1 MYLVIPFTGHL
12 KASKALKRSVHH
24 RTPLVAVDNTISNTP
39 MCDLLAH
46 LPACLDTKN
55 KLSSSLHSGMQKQT
69 TDSKTQNAT
78 GNGLLAFLNSK
89 GASVSSTLF
98 TSSKRSHNS
107 TVLPKLKRQRRDSTT
122 DKPSHK
128 QQSRTRRQKKSPS
141 MKTTTKHH
149 TVTSNQEFCVIEI
162 D

>member
-1 MYLVIPFTGHL
+1 MYKAYIWSQLCWICWVLSRRKYCKRSHTCTHTYNLTLWVMYPVIPFTGHL
-12 KASKALKRSVHH
+12 KASKALKRGVHH
-24 RTPLVAVDNTISNTP
+24 RTPLA
-39 MCDLLAH
+39 
-46 LPACLDTKN
+46 
-55 KLSSSLHSGMQKQT
+55 

-128 QQSRTRRQKKSPS
+128 QQSRTRRQKSHPQWKQLLNI
-141 MKTTTKHH
+141 T
-149 TVTSNQEFCVIEI
+149 Q
-162 D
+162 

>member
-1 MYLVIPFTGHL
+1 MYPVIPFTGHL
-12 KASKALKRSVHH
+12 KASKALKRGIHH
-24 RTPLVAVDNTISNTP
+24 RTPLVAVD
-39 MCDLLAH
+39 
-46 LPACLDTKN
+46 
-55 KLSSSLHSGMQKQT
+55 T
-69 TDSKTQNAT
+69 TDS
-78 GNGLLAFLNSK
+78 GLLAFLNSK

-128 QQSRTRRQKKSPS
+128 QQSRTRRQKKSPP